1 MMKKEIHAIRESK
14 SDRTFLMI
22 NSFILVL
29 LTFLIAYPL
38 YFVVIASIS
47 DYVEINSGRVI
58 LWPRGFN
65 ASSYSYVFQNSDIW
79 NGYFNTIVITIVGTS
94 INLVLTFTSAYA
106 LSKSHLPWMRG
117 IMLLIT
123 FTMFFGGGLIPTY
136 LLVSSLGLRDSIWAM
151 VLPGA
156 VSAYNMI
163 LVRNYYQKNIPP
175 ELLQA
180 AMIDGCDDMRMFRSI
195 VLPLSTPMIATMALF
210 YGVGHWNQYFEA
222 LLYLSKREM
231 YPLQQVLREI
241 LLISTEG
248 TLSMAG
254 SQSEAMAEGA
264 TALAEMIS
272 RAETMKYAVIIV
284 ASVPVLVIY
293 PFLQRYFMKGMLV
306 GSIKG

>member
-65 ASSYSYVFQNSDIW
+65 ASSYSFVFQNSDIW

-163 LVRNYYQKNIPP
+163 LVRNYYQKNIPS

>member
-163 LVRNYYQKNIPP
+163 LVRNYYQKNIPS

-248 TLSMAG
+248 TLNMAG